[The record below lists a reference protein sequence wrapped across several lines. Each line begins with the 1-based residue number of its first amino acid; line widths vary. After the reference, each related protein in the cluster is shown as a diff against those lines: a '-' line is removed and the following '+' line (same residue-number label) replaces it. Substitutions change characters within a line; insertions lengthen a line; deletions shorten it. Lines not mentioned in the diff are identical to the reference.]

1 MPDKKIH
8 EWRVKRGDLSHVA
21 AFVASEVRLVNPF
34 VLWLKGELG
43 AGKTTFAGALLRAL
57 GLPPSVPVLSPT
69 FTFMTEYQTSFGLV
83 AHIDLYRLTDNDNDA
98 VDFLLSDRNFCGL
111 IIEWPERAAQANR
124 IQKTHELVLKFA
136 DHPEERFIQFYGEK

>member
-8 EWRVKRGDLSHVA
+8 EWQVKRGDLSQVA
-21 AFVASEVRLVNPF
+21 TFVASEVRSVNPF

-43 AGKTTFAGALLRAL
+43 AGKTTFAGELLRAL
-57 GLPPSVPVLSPT
+57 GVPPSVPVLSPT

-83 AHIDLYRLTDNDNDA
+83 AHLDLYRLSDNDDDA

-111 IIEWPERAAQANR
+111 IIEWPERAAKANR
-124 IQKTHELVLKFA
+124 MHKTHELTLKFT
-136 DHPEERFIQFYGEK
+136 DHPEARLIQFYGEK